1 MEEVGPP
8 VSTLENEKKAGGP
21 LRVLQLVKAI
31 DVRWNSMYNC
41 ICRLIQLKDACVK
54 YFDWFQVSTINIS
67 SFAFL

>member
-41 ICRLIQLKDACVK
+41 IC
-54 YFDWFQVSTINIS
+54 
-67 SFAFL
+67 